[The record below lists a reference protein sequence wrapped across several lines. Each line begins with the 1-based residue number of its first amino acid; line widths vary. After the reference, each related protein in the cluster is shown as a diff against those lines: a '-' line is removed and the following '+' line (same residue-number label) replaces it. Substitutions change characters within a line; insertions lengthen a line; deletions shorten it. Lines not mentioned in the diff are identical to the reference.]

1 MSKKEMTRRS
11 FLQATAGTTGA
22 MIAAKQ
28 IVLEP
33 ERIPYPWEMAAPS
46 DRVRFGIIGVGMQG
60 NGLLSTAITLPGVE
74 CVAAADLYDSRH
86 TLAKEIAGSQM
97 KTTRHYKELLDD
109 KEIDCIIAAVP
120 DHWHKQVFVDTMSAG
135 KDLYLEKPMSH
146 TAAEGVEMVAAAK
159 KSGRIVQIG
168 SQRVS
173 SVICAKAKEML
184 AQGAIGDL
192 NLVEGSLGR
201 NDPTGAWEYPV
212 PPDLSPETLDWD
224 TWQGTVP
231 KRAFDGKI
239 FARWRC
245 WKEYGTGVAGDLL
258 VHLVSGMNF
267 MLGWN
272 EAPARAVS
280 FGGILRFP
288 DGRNMP
294 DIQATLYEYGKIP
307 VYLRLNLGCETPE
320 IYRFQGSKG
329 ILEATEFGLAYYPQT
344 GEDSAPSYYASSF
357 PREMREAYVKKWHEE
372 HDPAPGKEPLT
383 DSNIYKGDDWDDERP
398 HLWNYFQ
405 AVRSRKPVV
414 EDAVF
419 GHHAALACHMANES
433 YFRRTIV
440 TWDATSGQIKDA
452 NNNASHSA

>member
-33 ERIPYPWEMAAPS
+33 ERIPYPWEVAAPS

-60 NGLLSTAITLPGVE
+60 NGLLATAITLPGVE

-86 TLAKEIAGSQM
+86 TLAKEIAGQQI
-97 KTTRHYKELLDD
+97 KTTRNYKELLDS

-146 TAAEGVEMVAAAK
+146 TAAEGVEMVTAAK

-168 SQRVS
+168 SQCVS

-212 PPDLSPETLDWD
+212 PPDLSPQTLDWD

-294 DIQATLYEYGKIP
+294 DIQATLFEYGKIP

-320 IYRFQGSKG
+320 VYRFQGSKG

-357 PREMREAYVKKWHEE
+357 PREMREAYFKKWHEE

-383 DSNIYKGDDWDDERP
+383 ENNVYKGDDWDDERP

-440 TWDATSGQIKDA
+440 TWDAAAGQIKDE
-452 NNNASHSA
+452 NHASRAT

>member
-1 MSKKEMTRRS
+1 
-11 FLQATAGTTGA
+11 
-22 MIAAKQ
+22 
-28 IVLEP
+28 
-33 ERIPYPWEMAAPS
+33 
-46 DRVRFGIIGVGMQG
+46 
-60 NGLLSTAITLPGVE
+60 
-74 CVAAADLYDSRH
+74 
-86 TLAKEIAGSQM
+86 
-97 KTTRHYKELLDD
+97 
-109 KEIDCIIAAVP
+109 
-120 DHWHKQVFVDTMSAG
+120 
-135 KDLYLEKPMSH
+135 
-146 TAAEGVEMVAAAK
+146 
-159 KSGRIVQIG
+159 
-168 SQRVS
+168 
-173 SVICAKAKEML
+173 VICAKAKEML
-184 AQGAIGDL
+184 AQGTIGDL

-212 PPDLSPETLDWD
+212 PTDLSPQTLDWD

-272 EAPARAVS
+272 EAPATAMS
-280 FGGILRFP
+280 IGGILRFL

-294 DIQATLYEYGKIP
+294 DVQATVFQYGKIP

-329 ILEATEFGLAYYPQT
+329 ILEVTEFGLAYYAQT
-344 GEDSAPSYYASSF
+344 GKDSAPSYYATSF
-357 PREMREAYVKKWHEE
+357 PREMREAYDKKWHEQ
-372 HDPAPGKEPLT
+372 HDPAPGQEPLT
-383 DSNIYKGDDWDDERP
+383 ESYSYKGDDWDDLRP

-419 GHHAALACHMANES
+419 GHNAALACHMANQS
-433 YFRRTIV
+433 YFRRAV
-440 TWDATSGQIKDA
+440 VSWDAASGQIKNCGPA
-452 NNNASHSA
+452 AGE

>member
-1 MSKKEMTRRS
+1 MGKKEMTRRS
-11 FLQATAGTTGA
+11 FLQASAGTTGA

-33 ERIPYPWEMAAPS
+33 ERIPYPWEVAAPS

-60 NGLLSTAITLPGVE
+60 NGLLATAITLPGVE

-86 TLAKEIAGSQM
+86 TLAKEIAGQQI
-97 KTTRHYKELLDD
+97 KTTRNYKELLDS

-146 TAAEGVEMVAAAK
+146 TAAEGVEMVTAAK

-212 PPDLSPETLDWD
+212 PPDLSPQTLDWD

-294 DIQATLYEYGKIP
+294 DIQATLFEYGKIP

-357 PREMREAYVKKWHEE
+357 PREMREAYFKKWHEE

-383 DSNIYKGDDWDDERP
+383 ENNVYKGDDWDDERP

-440 TWDATSGQIKDA
+440 TWDAAAGQIKDE
-452 NNNASHSA
+452 NQASRAT